1 MFKDEIKEIRKE
13 NREAKLMMYKEVIIL
28 YLKCWFYYP
37 QTPQLRKKLVDMTR
51 GFFKCL
57 KNENEILNL
66 LGEARISQEEFDDFI
81 FSLNSLFERTWDYYD
96 GVLGDFEVAMEI
108 NQLHR
113 VLMQKNQTK
122 MIDDEK
128 KELLLRLIK
137 ECEKEK

>member
-57 KNENEILNL
+57 TNL
-66 LGEARISQEEFDDFI
+66 
-81 FSLNSLFERTWDYYD
+81 
-96 GVLGDFEVAMEI
+96 VLSGKTI
-108 NQLHR
+108 CIY
-113 VLMQKNQTK
+113 KW
-122 MIDDEK
+122 
-128 KELLLRLIK
+128 
-137 ECEKEK
+137 